1 MFDEAVEAGEGRIG
15 EALPEFR
22 PCVRFGVGDGGIVG
36 EGVEDDVLSVS
47 GAPQIAQMVGSLA
60 GSGRWVAFRRR
71 RMSSMTGLGR
81 SGVAVWAFIA
91 CP

>member
-1 MFDEAVEAGEGRIG
+1 MHAYQSFSSSRQSGQM
-15 EALPEFR
+15 
-22 PCVRFGVGDGGIVG
+22 
-36 EGVEDDVLSVS
+36 DDVVSVS

-81 SGVAVWAFIA
+81 FGVAVWRSFVAFLDVDVGGEVFGWRA
-91 CP
+91 